1 MNTTSEFKNIE
12 EYQLELP
19 FTKSTYKVDGPFY
32 ENSYPVLSNDKEF
45 LDHFN
50 EILPSAKWDKR
61 SLKKFIAQIYVTDC
75 EFQIVECYACSRKVA
90 EKFLDDQFLLTELYA
105 LPDFPSKFHN
115 KKIKESQELFRSFQE
130 QMNA

>member
-50 EILPSAKWDKR
+50 EIIPSAKWDKR

-75 EFQIVECYACSRKVA
+75 EFQIVE
-90 EKFLDDQFLLTELYA
+90 
-105 LPDFPSKFHN
+105 
-115 KKIKESQELFRSFQE
+115 
-130 QMNA
+130 